1 MSAPIRKPAT
11 YADLE
16 KVPPHQ
22 VAELIEGALVTHP
35 RPSPRH
41 AAASNSL
48 GSRLSSP
55 FQMEDGGGPGG
66 WVFLDEPELHL
77 GVDVVVPDLAGWRR
91 ERLTSLPDT
100 PYLTVAPD
108 WVCEILSPS
117 TARLDRGAKRLIY
130 ARAGV
135 SYLWLLDPVEQV
147 LEAYSL
153 AGGQW
158 LLTGTA
164 TGAGDVSLRPFEAIS
179 FPLSVLF
186 PFDAPKSDEPTAEG

>member
-1 MSAPIRKPAT
+1 MSAPKRKPAT

-16 KVPPHQ
+16 RVPPHK

-48 GSRLSSP
+48 GVEIGQP
-55 FQMEDGGGPGG
+55 FQRGRGGPGG
-66 WVFLDEPELHL
+66 WVFLDEPELHF
-77 GVDVVVPDLAGWRR
+77 GADVVVPDLAGWRR
-91 ERLTSLPDT
+91 ERLTSLPET

-108 WVCEILSPS
+108 WLCEILSPS
-117 TARLDRGAKRLIY
+117 TARLDRGVKRAIY

-147 LEAYSL
+147 LETYAL
-153 AGGQW
+153 AGEQW

-164 TGAGDVSLRPFEAIS
+164 TGAGDVSFPPFDVIS
-179 FPLSVLF
+179 FSLSVLF
-186 PFDAPKSDEPTAEG
+186 PFDAPKGSEPTAEG